1 LAYTLVKRAADDCE
15 QLPIGE
21 HMADIEWQPLPALWP
36 QPAVWSH
43 VGELMLLVFTQDGF
57 PTWEVSRRAKA
68 GSSREDLI
76 ASGKADTFK
85 AAKAAALFEARARSS
100 E

>member
-1 LAYTLVKRAADDCE
+1 MIASSYLLGK
-15 QLPIGE
+15 

-43 VGELMLLVFTQDGF
+43 VGELMLLVFTQDGV

>member
-1 LAYTLVKRAADDCE
+1 
-15 QLPIGE
+15 
-21 HMADIEWQPLPALWP
+21 
-36 QPAVWSH
+36 
-43 VGELMLLVFTQDGF
+43 MLLVFTQDGF